1 MKKGIYNVLR
11 GAFLTNDQSADS
23 WRFIGYCTLLAI
35 IMIASSHRADQKVFE
50 IADLKEEV
58 KEAKS
63 RFVET
68 RKKLMRVKMEMRI
81 INQMERK
88 GLEVNPDAPTKI
100 IVKSKGE

>member
-1 MKKGIYNVLR
+1 MRKGVYDFLR
-11 GAFLTNDQSADS
+11 GAFLTNDKSADS

-68 RKKLMRVKMEMRI
+68 RKKLMRFKMETSI
-81 INQMERK
+81 ISKMKRK
-88 GLEVNPDAPTKI
+88 GLETNPEAPVKI
-100 IVKSKGE
+100 LVESKED